1 MAGAPQEQAGRLQ
14 RGLDPKL
21 KGVVVSEVAR
31 DGLAAN
37 AGLLQGDVIIELD
50 KKAVGDGSQAAGALG
65 AEKSHLVRVRTAKGT
80 RFVTLPK

>member
-37 AGLLQGDVIIELD
+37 AGLLQ
-50 KKAVGDGSQAAGALG
+50 
-65 AEKSHLVRVRTAKGT
+65 VRVRTAKGT